1 MPQQKQQY
9 DSVEM
14 MFEPFDWIIWTVNVW
29 RLIWWLGQFHSNEIV
44 CKRKFIRPLPIYSES
59 IFGNPINHSHSSFAW
74 IWTYIWL
81 CAHSKENIWKFISTE
96 CWTTLLLRPKFPM
109 HNGYSVCSLH
119 VILSFSV
126 IKMFVIINVRLWKL
140 ILTSCWEKFRTRNE
154 LHEAVAGSTE
164 REEFHY
170 FTQRA
175 HRAEVNTIIAHQSLL
190 NFKYLIYISHRMKF
204 IIEHWNDPPLRHSS
218 EHSIAFSINFS
229 QTCHLLLPL
238 CFWASWKAACRCAV
252 HVAHFV
258 GNIQIFPNSVRI
270 ATI

>member
-1 MPQQKQQY
+1 
-9 DSVEM
+9 

-81 CAHSKENIWKFISTE
+81 CAHSKENIWKFISSE
-96 CWTTLLLRPKFPM
+96 CWTTLLLRPKFAM

-126 IKMFVIINVRLWKL
+126 IKMFGIINVRLWKL

-154 LHEAVAGSTE
+154 LTRSSSWFNRTRGIS
-164 REEFHY
+164 
-170 FTQRA
+170 
-175 HRAEVNTIIAHQSLL
+175 
-190 NFKYLIYISHRMKF
+190 LIYTRST
-204 IIEHWNDPPLRHSS
+204 SS
-218 EHSIAFSINFS
+218 TSKRNYCTSIAFKF
-229 QTCHLLLPL
+229 
-238 CFWASWKAACRCAV
+238 
-252 HVAHFV
+252 
-258 GNIQIFPNSVRI
+258 QIFNLYFTLNEVYYRALKRSTFAPFFRAQHRLLDKLFSDVPLTFTFVLLSILKSSMSVCSTPRG
-270 ATI
+270 